1 MIKLRFDEYLMRYT
15 APKLNTFLLS
25 KFFSLFL
32 IIVPSS
38 LLSEVFENLQ
48 NRRHYIGTYFQVAS
62 YFYEEPKI
70 MNKESQLPFL
80 GIGQRGFITSIENPF
95 LYEFDIQY
103 GKTDYVGSA
112 ITTSDPTYVLNA
124 NLNKSWQINEINL
137 SLGLGYRHLK
147 DDWGGKQTALGNY
160 TYDRVSEY
168 FYLSTGLTLFT
179 SSRPNF
185 SINYRHLIR
194 GKQTSYLQSIP
205 GYSNATNSQK
215 TGYGLKAEYY
225 LKNNLSIFIDYWN
238 IEKSDNDQQGQGIYE
253 PSNYTTQIGFR
264 YKLRLK

>member
-1 MIKLRFDEYLMRYT
+1 MRSKIPDLT
-15 APKLNTFLLS
+15 AVLFSKFFLLS
-25 KFFSLFL
+25 LVIL
-32 IIVPSS
+32 PSS
-38 LLSEVFENLQ
+38 LFSEDFENLQ
-48 NRRHYIGTYFQVAS
+48 NRRHNVGTYLQVAS
-62 YFYEEPKI
+62 YFYEEPNI
-70 MNKESQLPFL
+70 MNKEFQLPFL
-80 GIGQRGFITSIENPF
+80 GIGKKGFITSIENPF

-103 GKTDYVGSA
+103 GKTDYFGSA
-112 ITTSDPTYVLNA
+112 ITTSDPTYILNT
-124 NLNKSWQINEINL
+124 NLNKSWQINEVDL

-215 TGYGLKAEYY
+215 TGFGLKAEYY

-238 IEKSDNDQQGQGIYE
+238 IEKSDNDLQGQGIYE
-253 PSNYTTQIGFR
+253 PSNYTTQIGLR
-264 YKLRLK
+264 YKLLLE

>member
-1 MIKLRFDEYLMRYT
+1 MVYLM
-15 APKLNTFLLS
+15 FVLLR
-25 KFFSLFL
+25 KFFTICL
-32 IIVPSS
+32 IILPSS
-38 LLSEVFENLQ
+38 LLSEVLENLQ
-48 NRRHYIGTYFQVAS
+48 NRPQHAGLYFQVAS
-62 YFYEEPKI
+62 YFYEEPNV

-80 GIGQRGFITSIENPF
+80 GVGKKGFLTSTENPF

-103 GKTDYVGSA
+103 GKTDYFGSA
-112 ITTSDPTYVLNA
+112 ITTSDPTYIFNT
-124 NLNKSWQINEINL
+124 NLDKLWKINEFDL

-168 FYLSTGLTLFT
+168 FYLSTGLTQIT
-179 SSRPNF
+179 SSQPNF

-205 GYSNATNSQK
+205 GYTNATNSQK
-215 TGYGLKAEYY
+215 KGFGLMAEYY

-238 IEKSDNDQQGQGIYE
+238 IEKSENDQQGQGIYE
-253 PSNYTTQIGFR
+253 PSNYTAQIGFR
-264 YKLRLK
+264 YQLLLE

>member
-1 MIKLRFDEYLMRYT
+1 MHILNWRLNVSSYL
-15 APKLNTFLLS
+15 LI
-25 KFFSLFL
+25 KFFSSFL
-32 IIVPSS
+32 VILPSS

-48 NRRHYIGTYFQVAS
+48 NRRHYVETYLQVAS
-62 YFYEEPKI
+62 YFYEEPNI
-70 MNKESQLPFL
+70 MNRESPLPFL
-80 GIGQRGFITSIENPF
+80 GIGKKGFITSILNPF

-103 GKTDYVGSA
+103 GKTDYLGSA
-112 ITTSDPTYVLNA
+112 TTTSDPTYILNT

-160 TYDRVSEY
+160 TYDRVSKY
-168 FYLSTGLTLFT
+168 FYLSTGLTQFT

-194 GKQTSYLQSIP
+194 GKQTSYLKSIP

-215 TGYGLKAEYY
+215 TGFGLNAEYN

-264 YKLRLK
+264 YKLLLK

>member
-1 MIKLRFDEYLMRYT
+1 MRLT
-15 APKLNTFLLS
+15 TPKLNTFLLI
-25 KFFSLFL
+25 KFFSIFL
-32 IIVPSS
+32 VIVPSS

-48 NRRHYIGTYFQVAS
+48 NRRHYVGTYFQVAS
-62 YFYEEPKI
+62 YFYEEPNV

-80 GIGQRGFITSIENPF
+80 GIGKKGFITSIENPF
-95 LYEFDIQY
+95 LYEFEIQY
-103 GKTDYVGSA
+103 GKTDYFGSA
-112 ITTSDPTYVLNA
+112 TTTSDPTYILNT

-137 SLGLGYRHLK
+137 SLGLGYRYLK

-168 FYLSTGLTLFT
+168 FYLSTGLTQFT

-215 TGYGLKAEYY
+215 TGFGLKAEYY

-253 PSNYTTQIGFR
+253 PSNYTTQIGFQ
-264 YKLRLK
+264 YKLLLK

>member
-1 MIKLRFDEYLMRYT
+1 MRYT
-15 APKLNTFLLS
+15 APNLKTVLLS
-25 KFFSLFL
+25 KFFPLCL
-32 IIVPSS
+32 IILPSS

-48 NRRHYIGTYFQVAS
+48 NRRHYVGTYFKVAS
-62 YFYEEPKI
+62 YFYEEPNV

-80 GIGQRGFITSIENPF
+80 GVGKKGFLTSTENPF

-103 GKTDYVGSA
+103 GKTDYFGSA
-112 ITTSDPTYVLNA
+112 ITTSDPTYILNT
-124 NLNKSWQINEINL
+124 NLDKSWKINEFDL

-168 FYLSTGLTLFT
+168 FYLSTGLTRFN
-179 SSRPNF
+179 SSKPNF
-185 SINYRHLIR
+185 AINYRHLIR
-194 GKQTSYLQSIP
+194 GKQTSYLQSVP
-205 GYSNATNSQK
+205 GYSDANNSQK
-215 TGYGLKAEYY
+215 KGFGLKAEYY

-253 PSNYTTQIGFR
+253 PLNYTAQIGFR
-264 YKLRLK
+264 YQLLLE

>member
-1 MIKLRFDEYLMRYT
+1 MRYIK
-15 APKLNTFLLS
+15 PNLNTCLLL
-25 KFFSLFL
+25 KFFSLVL
-32 IIVPSS
+32 INLPSS

-48 NRRHYIGTYFQVAS
+48 NRRHYVGTYFQVAS
-62 YFYEEPKI
+62 YFYEEPNV
-70 MNKESQLPFL
+70 MNKESQPPFL
-80 GIGQRGFITSIENPF
+80 GIGKKGFLTSTENPF
-95 LYEFDIQY
+95 LYEFDLQY
-103 GKTDYVGSA
+103 GKTDYFGSA
-112 ITTSDPTYVLNA
+112 ITTSDPTYILNT
-124 NLNKSWQINEINL
+124 NLDKSWKIHEFDL

-168 FYLSTGLTLFT
+168 FYLSTGLTRIN
-179 SSRPNF
+179 SSQPNF

-205 GYSNATNSQK
+205 GYTNATNSQK
-215 TGYGLKAEYY
+215 TGFGFMVEYY

-253 PSNYTTQIGFR
+253 PSNYTAQIGFR
-264 YKLRLK
+264 YQLLLE